1 MTRLISLSSLFAF
14 FICGFDLRAQS
25 AVEIENGLND
35 LAGATVFLA
44 SGGVAVEESVCLK
57 PREGWSLESRGE
69 RTASFRQ
76 YFRGVPTSLGGVVFS
91 RNASFLNRAL
101 RDIIVVFTNRG
112 DSSERG
118 SKLRVAIRDD
128 YSALEKGLT
137 SLLGAGVPH
146 LDRSGG
152 IGESGRR
159 WNYRDIDIFL
169 THQSDIYTRLRFSPI
184 STMANKRIS
193 DSESRMINSQRIR
206 RGENGDV
213 VLDDFPMIDQGSKG
227 YCVPASWARVLQFM
241 GIGADM
247 YSLGAAS
254 LSETGGTDIFQA
266 AVVGSE
272 VAKSGGRR
280 VTFPNL
286 KPTVREIASFI
297 DKGIPI
303 IWGMNYSEDFSQT
316 GYLSSGQPRAETRGL
331 KRVTGQPHACI
342 IIGYN
347 LSTGE
352 VAVTD
357 SWGNSHRERWYK
369 DRDMQSVSLGKF
381 YTVEY

>member
-1 MTRLISLSSLFAF
+1 MTRLIFLPSLFAF
-14 FICGFDLRAQS
+14 FIGDFDLRAQS
-25 AVEIENGLND
+25 EVENGLND
-35 LAGATVFLA
+35 LAGATVFL
-44 SGGVAVEESVCLK
+44 SGGGVDVEENVCLK
-57 PREGWSLESRGE
+57 PGGGWAVESRGGG
-69 RTASFRQ
+69 TASFRQ
-76 YFRGVPTSLGGVVFS
+76 YSRGVLTSLGGVVFS
-91 RNASFLNRAL
+91 RNASFANRVL

-118 SKLRVAIRDD
+118 AKLRVAIRDD

-137 SLLGAGVPH
+137 SLLGAGAPH

-152 IGESGRR
+152 VGESGRR

-169 THQSDIYTRLRFSPI
+169 THQSDVYTRLRFST
-184 STMANKRIS
+184 SLTMANKRIS
-193 DSESRMINSQRIR
+193 DSESRRINSQRIR

-241 GIGADM
+241 GVGADM

-266 AVVGSE
+266 AAVGSE

-286 KPTVREIASFI
+286 KPTVREVASYI
-297 DKGIPI
+297 NKGIPI

-316 GYLSSGQPRAETRGL
+316 GYLSSGQPRAVTRGL
-331 KRVTGQPHACI
+331 KRVAGQPHACI
-342 IIGYN
+342 IVGYN

-352 VAVTD
+352 IAVTD
-357 SWGNSHRERWYK
+357 SWGDSHRERWYK
-369 DRDMQSVSLGKF
+369 DSDMQSVSLGKF